1 MMPGC
6 AADGGATG
14 TLALGN
20 DAIVPFRPIRPGDAE
35 ALQVFH
41 RTLSPESVYQRY
53 FGIVP
58 ELSTERANH
67 FAAVDGC
74 DRYALVALDP
84 DFSEAIVGVASFDRE
99 GGTRRAECGIAVA
112 DDWQRRG
119 VGRGLIRE
127 LLRAAARRGVGT
139 AYGYVLPDNRAM
151 LGLLRK
157 VGYASKTGYEGGRVW
172 VELNLAD
179 ATPDA

>member
-1 MMPGC
+1 MLGC
-6 AADGGATG
+6 GADGGVTG
-14 TLALGN
+14 ILVLDGGET
-20 DAIVPFRPIRPGDAE
+20 IPFRPIRAGDAE
-35 ALQVFH
+35 ALQVFQ
-41 RTLSPESVYQRY
+41 RTLSPQSVYHRY

-67 FAAVDGC
+67 FAVVDGC

-84 DFSEAIVGVASFDRE
+84 DCSEAIVGLASFDRE

-127 LLRAAARRGVGT
+127 LLRAAAQRGVGT
-139 AYGYVLPDNRAM
+139 AYGYVLLDNRAM

-172 VELNLAD
+172 IELNLAD